1 MVPVLLHRSLLQLLQ
16 KVTIHV
22 HVYIHVHVH
31 TQLLLAVHSGSL
43 LIENILNR
51 QK

>member
-22 HVYIHVHVH
+22 HVH
-31 TQLLLAVHSGSL
+31 TQLLLAVHSGLL
-43 LIENILNR
+43 LIENIP
-51 QK
+51 K